1 MGKINWGRVV
11 LGGMLS
17 GVVLIVFVTVSTVLF
32 VERER
37 LRAAAHAA
45 LRKSTSGNAALLF
58 FVCVF
63 LVLGMIM
70 PWWYA
75 AFRPL
80 FGPGPKTAAIAG
92 LAVWMTA
99 IWLGVA
105 GFAFKSLAM
114 GEPYPLPAG
123 PMLPILY
130 LVIMVASTIAGAWVY
145 KEQQN

>member
-1 MGKINWGRVV
+1 
-11 LGGMLS
+11 
-17 GVVLIVFVTVSTVLF
+17 LIVFVTVSTVLF

-37 LRAAAHAA
+37 LRAAAHA
-45 LRKSTSGNAALLF
+45 LRTSTSGSAALLF

-70 PWWYA
+70 TWWYA